1 MGPGWTLYMSVQNLS
16 ANNPPT
22 PADRGIASKKTL
34 QAASVDDQSAVGI
47 QRQEPEARAGRPE
60 SKRHKVR
67 KQETRN
73 KKQENRQHKKDG
85 NMTHRVRTRKA
96 AKARSQHTRS
106 KSKKQAQE
114 SRKHE
119 TTSCKSKIVTAR
131 GQSQHIRRKTKKP
144 AQEQGLS
151 GMMFRCCEA
160 NVLESWRLQF
170 GG

>member
-1 MGPGWTLYMSVQNLS
+1 
-16 ANNPPT
+16 
-22 PADRGIASKKTL
+22 
-34 QAASVDDQSAVGI
+34 
-47 QRQEPEARAGRPE
+47 
-60 SKRHKVR
+60 
-67 KQETRN
+67 
-73 KKQENRQHKKDG
+73 
-85 NMTHRVRTRKA
+85 MTHRVRTRKA

-151 GMMFRCCEA
+151 GMVFRCCEA
-160 NVLESWRLQF
+160 NVLES
-170 GG
+170 